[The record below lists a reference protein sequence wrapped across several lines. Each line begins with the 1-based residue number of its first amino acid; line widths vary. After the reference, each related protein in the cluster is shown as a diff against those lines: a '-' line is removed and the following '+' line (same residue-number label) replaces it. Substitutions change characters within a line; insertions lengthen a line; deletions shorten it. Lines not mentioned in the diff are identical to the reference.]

1 MFLDIEAGVDDDFT
15 DSDSEE
21 IGGAFYIF
29 FNILIPNRHHLIDD
43 FIDDVPNI
51 LAASGSET
59 QPTVSWNTFEERD
72 KDLDNFIDELYER
85 SQSHRTELTAHN
97 TTTDDYED
105 NLPIHALPTDQDFP
119 LWRIRCRVSF
129 SFIFKHNTLRSI
141 TRWVLKKRRSSSF
154 FKEVLKTI

>member
-59 QPTVSWNTFEERD
+59 QPTVSWNTFEGSEKVAMR
-72 KDLDNFIDELYER
+72 
-85 SQSHRTELTAHN
+85 RTISTVYLFHF
-97 TTTDDYED
+97 
-105 NLPIHALPTDQDFP
+105 LGVF
-119 LWRIRCRVSF
+119 
-129 SFIFKHNTLRSI
+129 
-141 TRWVLKKRRSSSF
+141 
-154 FKEVLKTI
+154 